1 MSDQILN
8 PIKLQDWN
16 HWAVKDEIIKEL
28 SNLSSTLC
36 DTFD

>member
-1 MSDQILN
+1 MSDQTLN
-8 PIKLQDWN
+8 PIKFHDGN
-16 HWAVKDEIIKEL
+16 HWAVKDETNEEL